1 MTTRVLIPLVAAA
14 LAWCAVGGSATA
26 QPLTPSVH
34 VRIAPEVKDDVS
46 GVAWV
51 AMKAECQRIWLAEGV
66 TITWDAQDPQG
77 PLPDL
82 QVPLVV
88 HDQELRKHARGHA
101 DAFGVTVFAGRTQ
114 RVVVSIPRI
123 RDMVSTR
130 GRLMDRGD
138 SMLFDAIIGRI
149 LGRVVAHEIGHVLL
163 LSTWHAPTGLM
174 SPALGTQ
181 HLGPSLPAFYGLSAP
196 ERARLANRFANAGKG
211 EPAAGGPPPALA
223 RGLGPGE
230 EIAVPVTLREPP
242 RPFPNCDPTTPHE
255 TRSASCLGSR

>member
-1 MTTRVLIPLVAAA
+1 MTTRVLIPLVAVA

-34 VRIAPEVKDDVS
+34 VRIAPVLKDPVS

-51 AMKAECQRIWLAEGV
+51 AMKAECERIWLAEGV
-66 TITWDAQDPQG
+66 VITWDSKDPEG
-77 PLPDL
+77 PLPGL

-88 HDQELRKHARGHA
+88 DDRALRKYAQAHA

-114 RVVVSIPRI
+114 RVLVSVPRI
-123 RDMVSTR
+123 QDMVSTR

-138 SMLFDAIIGRI
+138 SMLFDAIIGRV

-174 SPALGTQ
+174 SRALGTQ
-181 HLGPSLPAFYGLSAP
+181 DLGPSLPASYGLSAP
-196 ERARLANRFANAGKG
+196 ERARLANRFANARK
-211 EPAAGGPPPALA
+211 GGPPAGAPPALA
-223 RGLGPGE
+223 LGIGPGQE
-230 EIAVPVTLREPP
+230 LAVPVTLREPP
-242 RPFPNCDPTTPHE
+242 QPFPNCDPTAPHE
-255 TRSASCLGSR
+255 TRGVSCLGSR

>member
-34 VRIAPEVKDDVS
+34 VRIAPVFKDQVS
-46 GVAWV
+46 GFAWV

-66 TITWDAQDPQG
+66 VITWAAQDPKG

-82 QVPLVV
+82 EVPLVV
-88 HDQELRKHARGHA
+88 DDQELRKHARGHLY
-101 DAFGVTVFAGRTQ
+101 AFGVTVFAGRTQ

-130 GRLMDRGD
+130 GRLLDRGD
-138 SMLFDAIIGRI
+138 SMLFDAIIGRV

-181 HLGPSLPAFYGLSAP
+181 HLAPSLSTFYGLSAP
-196 ERARLANRFANAGKG
+196 ERARLANRFANPGTR
-211 EPAAGGPPPALA
+211 EPRVGAPPSELA
-223 RGLGPGE
+223 RGSGPGE
-230 EIAVPVTLREPP
+230 EVAVPIRLREPLQ
-242 RPFPNCDPTTPHE
+242 PFPNCDPTASHE
-255 TRSASCLGSR
+255 TRSVSCLGSR